1 MKCPYCGFLND
12 HVIDSR
18 ESKDH
23 TTIRRRRE
31 CLSCNHR
38 FTTYESVENIH
49 YFVVKKNG
57 EREIFDR
64 NKIMTGLLKATHKR
78 KVKAEDLDKIVEEVE
93 SVLHSQ
99 ETRELSTEKIGQIVM
114 EELKNL
120 DRVAY
125 VRFASV
131 YRRFEDIDE
140 FVQEVK
146 NLLEHK

>member
-23 TTIRRRRE
+23 STIRRRRE
-31 CLSCNHR
+31 CLQCHHR
-38 FTTYESVENIH
+38 FTTYESVENIP
-49 YFVVKKNG
+49 YFVIKRNG

-64 NKIMTGLLKATHKR
+64 QKIMSGLLKATHKR
-78 KVKAEDLDKIVEEVE
+78 KVSAEALDKIVEEVE
-93 SVLHSQ
+93 RLLHSQ
-99 ETRELSTEKIGQIVM
+99 DGRELSTEVIGQKVM

-140 FVQEVK
+140 FVEEVK

>member
-18 ESKDH
+18 EGKDH
-23 TTIRRRRE
+23 ITIRRRRE
-31 CLSCNHR
+31 CLSCHHR
-38 FTTYESVENIH
+38 FTTYESIENIP
-49 YFVVKKNG
+49 YFVIKKNG

-64 NKIMTGLLKATHKR
+64 NKIMVGLLKATHKR
-78 KVKAEDLDKIVEEVE
+78 KIKAEDLDKIVEEVE

-99 ETRELSTEKIGQIVM
+99 DTRELATEKIGEIVM
-114 EELKNL
+114 QELKKL
-120 DRVAY
+120 DRIAY

-140 FVQEVK
+140 FIKEVK